1 MESDEIVAFL
11 LTALGIA
18 ILVLGANWLIGG
30 ASSLALKL
38 GISKLIVGLSVVAFG
53 TSLPEL
59 VSSLVST
66 LKGYTSIAIS
76 NVVGSNIA
84 NIGLCLGLA
93 ALFKAIPV
101 KESTIKSEIP
111 FMILSTISFISL
123 FSKNHYL
130 SWHDGVVFLSFM
142 VIFMYY
148 LITSAKDVVEEE
160 LEEIKEQ
167 KSVRLSL
174 LMIVAGT
181 LFLWFGG
188 NLAIENVVK
197 IAQKLGLSQAF
208 VGLTIVAVGTSL
220 PELVVSIVSTV
231 KRESDILVGNI
242 VGSNVFNI
250 LLILGVSSFFNRLT
264 VDVTDYTMDLMF
276 LFATSLLILVF
287 SVSRKK
293 VSRFEGV
300 TLLLVYSC
308 YICLV
313 ASRG

>member
-1 MESDEIVAFL
+1 
-11 LTALGIA
+11 
-18 ILVLGANWLIGG
+18 
-30 ASSLALKL
+30 
-38 GISKLIVGLSVVAFG
+38 
-53 TSLPEL
+53 
-59 VSSLVST
+59 
-66 LKGYTSIAIS
+66 
-76 NVVGSNIA
+76 
-84 NIGLCLGLA
+84 
-93 ALFKAIPV
+93 
-101 KESTIKSEIP
+101 
-111 FMILSTISFISL
+111 
-123 FSKNHYL
+123 
-130 SWHDGVVFLSFM
+130 
-142 VIFMYY
+142 
-148 LITSAKDVVEEE
+148 
-160 LEEIKEQ
+160 
-167 KSVRLSL
+167 
-174 LMIVAGT
+174 
-181 LFLWFGG
+181 
-188 NLAIENVVK
+188 
-197 IAQKLGLSQAF
+197 
-208 VGLTIVAVGTSL
+208 VAVGTSL

>member
-1 MESDEIVAFL
+1 MAFL

-18 ILVLGANWLIGG
+18 LLVLGANWLIGG

-93 ALFKAIPV
+93 ALFRAIPV
-101 KESTIKSEIP
+101 KKSTIKSEIP

-181 LFLWFGG
+181 LFLWLGG

-197 IAQKLGLSQAF
+197 IAQKFGLSQAF

-220 PELVVSIVSTV
+220 PELVVSVVSTV
-231 KRESDILVGNI
+231 KKESDILVGNI

-276 LFATSLLILVF
+276 LF
-287 SVSRKK
+287 
-293 VSRFEGV
+293 
-300 TLLLVYSC
+300 
-308 YICLV
+308 
-313 ASRG
+313 